1 MALRAGEWIVL
12 GGAAV
17 IAGFSVVSGVII
29 YLKPPP
35 VEYAYQENEQTI
47 AGEAVYRS
55 QGCSACHEVFGNG
68 TVGFGPK
75 LDGVGSKRDKDWLH
89 AYLLKP
95 RSGVS
100 DKPYRLKMDP
110 VTGLSDIE
118 LDALVAYLA
127 ALKRPESYE
136 YKTSLAVQQG
146 GG

>member
-1 MALRAGEWIVL
+1 MALRAGEWIVVA
-12 GGAAV
+12 GAAV
-17 IAGFSVVSGVII
+17 IAGFSVISGVII
-29 YLKPPP
+29 YVKPPP
-35 VEYAYQENEQTI
+35 VEYAYQENAQTI

-100 DKPYRLKMDP
+100 DKVYRLKMDP
-110 VTGLSDIE
+110 VTDLSDTE
-118 LDALVAYLA
+118 LDALVAYLK
-127 ALKRPESYE
+127 ALKKPVPAEHE
-136 YKTSLAVQQG
+136 KSLAIKQG
-146 GG
+146 G